1 MSGTIKTTAVLKV
14 LNDFIDKT
22 INKQWHV
29 AFFKASHRVDP
40 AAVKHRLGLGM
51 IYRADVSVYR
61 QNESLPACL
70 M

>member
-1 MSGTIKTTAVLKV
+1 M
-14 LNDFIDKT
+14 
-22 INKQWHV
+22 WP
-29 AFFKASHRVDP
+29 FFKASHRVDP